1 MEEQKANKLEADVII
16 VGAGF
21 SGCYALFKVREAG
34 FSAKILERGDDFGGV
49 WHFNRYP
56 GARVDSDTPAYQFSL
71 PRVWADFHFTERFPG
86 CEEIR
91 RYFRHVDA
99 TLSLRQDTIFDSQ
112 VDEAKYDTEAGR
124 WHFRTTKGLRAT
136 SKYAIFACG
145 SMNKPYMPLFPNQD
159 LFDGLIIHPSAW
171 PDNLSLAGKKIGII
185 GQGASGLQIVQ
196 ELAPLD
202 CELTVFVRNPCIAV
216 PMHQRQLSYRESEE
230 MKHYYDA
237 IFAKAK
243 FGSSSALPYNQNS
256 DSLLR
261 ATETERNDLF
271 ERLWNRG
278 GLGLTQSNYRDI
290 VLDEKAN
297 ACLYDFWVRKTRSR
311 MTDPKKM
318 DIVAPLQQF
327 EWFGSTRVNLETNY
341 YEALDQ
347 PNVKVVN
354 LKETPI
360 QSFDRHGILAGSSD
374 VATHHDLDVVIMAT
388 GYDGVTGSLLDMN
401 IHGKNG
407 VRLKEAWKSGIN
419 THLGMMIAGM
429 PNAFVLYGPQGPT
442 TQTNA
447 PPFIELQVDWVVRL
461 LRRMS
466 QDHLHSIEPSEE
478 SCVSWKDLVTEAF
491 ESTLFRDSTAWWTG
505 ANVPH
510 KRVEPLVYLGGV
522 QPWRQ
527 LCDRSLRD
535 WTDFTVS

>member
-1 MEEQKANKLEADVII
+1 MEGQKANKLEADVII

-21 SGCYALFKVREAG
+21 SGCYALFKVQEAG
-34 FSAKILERGDDFGGV
+34 FSTKILERGDDFGGV

-99 TLSLRQDTIFDSQ
+99 TLGLRQDTIFDAQ

-124 WHFRTTKGLRAT
+124 WQFRTTKGLRAT

-145 SMNKPYMPLFPNQD
+145 SMNKPYTPLFPNQD

-171 PDNLSLAGKKIGII
+171 PDNLSLTGKKIGIV

-256 DSLLR
+256 GSLLR

-311 MTDPKKM
+311 MTDPDKM

-327 EWFGSTRVNLETNY
+327 EC
-341 YEALDQ
+341 
-347 PNVKVVN
+347 
-354 LKETPI
+354 
-360 QSFDRHGILAGSSD
+360 SD
-374 VATHHDLDVVIMAT
+374 GATHHDLDVVIMAT

-407 VRLKEAWKSGIN
+407 VRLKDAWRSGIS
-419 THLGMMIAGM
+419 TYLGMMVPNM

-447 PPFIELQVDWVVRL
+447 PPFIELQVDWVMRL
-461 LRRMS
+461 LERMRR
-466 QDHLHSIEPSEE
+466 DKLHSIEPAEE
-478 SCVSWKDLVTEAF
+478 SSRSWKRLVTNAF

-522 QPWRQ
+522 QAWRQ
-527 LCDRSLRD
+527 SCDCSLHD
-535 WTDFTVS
+535 WGNFIVS

>member
-1 MEEQKANKLEADVII
+1 MEGQKANKLEADVII

-21 SGCYALFKVREAG
+21 SGCYALFKVQEAG
-34 FSAKILERGDDFGGV
+34 FSTKILERGDDFGGV

-99 TLSLRQDTIFDSQ
+99 TLGLRQDTIFDAQ

-124 WHFRTTKGLRAT
+124 WQFRTTKGLRAT

-145 SMNKPYMPLFPNQD
+145 SMNKPYTPLFPNQD

-171 PDNLSLAGKKIGII
+171 PDNLSLTGKKIGIV

-256 DSLLR
+256 GSLLR

-311 MTDPKKM
+311 MTDPDKM

-327 EWFGSTRVNLETNY
+327 EC
-341 YEALDQ
+341 
-347 PNVKVVN
+347 
-354 LKETPI
+354 
-360 QSFDRHGILAGSSD
+360 SD

-407 VRLKEAWKSGIN
+407 VRLKDAWRSGIS
-419 THLGMMIAGM
+419 TYLGMMIPNM

-447 PPFIELQVDWVVRL
+447 PPFIELQVDWVMRL
-461 LRRMS
+461 LERMRR
-466 QDHLHSIEPSEE
+466 DKLHSIEPAEE
-478 SCVSWKDLVTEAF
+478 SCRSWKRLVTNAF

-522 QPWRQ
+522 QAWRQ
-527 LCDRSLRD
+527 SCDRSLHD
-535 WTDFTVS
+535 WGNFIVS

>member
-1 MEEQKANKLEADVII
+1 MQHSLVAMEEQKANKLEADVII

-429 PNAFVLYGPQGPT
+429 PNAF
-442 TQTNA
+442 TNA

>member
-1 MEEQKANKLEADVII
+1 MEGQKANKLEADVII

-21 SGCYALFKVREAG
+21 SGCYALFKVQEAG
-34 FSAKILERGDDFGGV
+34 FSTKILERGDDFGGV

-99 TLSLRQDTIFDSQ
+99 TLGLRQDTIFDAQ

-124 WHFRTTKGLRAT
+124 WQFRTTKGLRAT

-145 SMNKPYMPLFPNQD
+145 SMNKPYTPLFPNQD

-171 PDNLSLAGKKIGII
+171 PDNLSLTGKKIGIV

-256 DSLLR
+256 GSLLR

-311 MTDPKKM
+311 MTDPDKM

-327 EWFGSTRVNLETNY
+327 EC
-341 YEALDQ
+341 
-347 PNVKVVN
+347 
-354 LKETPI
+354 
-360 QSFDRHGILAGSSD
+360 SD

-407 VRLKEAWKSGIN
+407 VRLKDAWRSGIS
-419 THLGMMIAGM
+419 TYLGMMVPNM

-447 PPFIELQVDWVVRL
+447 PPFIELQVDWVMRL
-461 LRRMS
+461 LERMRR
-466 QDHLHSIEPSEE
+466 DKLHSIEPAEE
-478 SCVSWKDLVTEAF
+478 SCRSWKRLVTNAF

-522 QPWRQ
+522 QAWRQ
-527 LCDRSLRD
+527 SCDRSLHD
-535 WTDFTVS
+535 WGNFIVS